1 MASFPKVVVFTDT
14 NIDTHIAMPVSPDIT
29 ATDFKR
35 ELERRHLS
43 FFPALGEIEAH
54 EVMVR
59 RKNCFYHLT
68 ESLPIKYAF
77 QGLKG
82 RWFLH
87 VGVHLVEK
95 DGSCIT
101 DSEHNDKKK
110 SNLEDGIKEFPNLN
124 GHTRATGETIPEK
137 REMESVVST
146 KCNIGLASENELKG
160 KRKVRPLRVGRRIL
174 KATRTQNK
182 QKPYISL
189 YRLRVASVARVSVF
203 EISDNDD

>member
-54 EVMVR
+54 EVM
-59 RKNCFYHLT
+59 
-68 ESLPIKYAF
+68 
-77 QGLKG
+77 GLKG